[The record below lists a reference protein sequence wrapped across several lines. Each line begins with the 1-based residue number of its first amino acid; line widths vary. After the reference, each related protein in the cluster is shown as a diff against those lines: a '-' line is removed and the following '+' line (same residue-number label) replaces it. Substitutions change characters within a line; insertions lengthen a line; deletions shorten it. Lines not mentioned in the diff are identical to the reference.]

1 MRSHLQ
7 SKKTVDPTVLL
18 KHTLTELC
26 AKNPQYSIRAFARS
40 TGISH
45 TVLSLVLS
53 GKRQLSKK
61 ATEKLANFLEL
72 DPKQRQTLFKS
83 SKLGQPE
90 DFQTLP
96 LDTFEVISDWYHYA
110 ILSLLELPHAK
121 YEPRWIAK
129 QLGIPVL
136 NAKLAMDRLQRLG
149 LVEQDSEGH
158 WRQSGK
164 PIKVENTIST
174 VATRKF
180 HKQLLI
186 RAAESIDKDPIPVR
200 DFSSMTFVLDPQQ
213 IEYARKRLRD
223 FRRELVAELELK
235 GTPSTVYN
243 LTVQL
248 YPVTPIPEEIKK

>member
-1 MRSHLQ
+1 M
-7 SKKTVDPTVLL
+7 
-18 KHTLTELC
+18 
-26 AKNPQYSIRAFARS
+26 
-40 TGISH
+40 
-45 TVLSLVLS
+45 
-53 GKRQLSKK
+53 
-61 ATEKLANFLEL
+61 
-72 DPKQRQTLFKS
+72 
-83 SKLGQPE
+83 
-90 DFQTLP
+90 
-96 LDTFEVISDWYHYA
+96 
-110 ILSLLELPHAK
+110 
-121 YEPRWIAK
+121 
-129 QLGIPVL
+129 L
-136 NAKLAMDRLQRLG
+136 NAKLAMDRLHRLG

-200 DFSSMTFVLDPQQ
+200 DFSSMTFALDPQQ

-248 YPVTPIPEEIKK
+248 YPVTPIPEEIRK